1 MPLSVPLIDADAH
14 DEDEGDGEP
23 LGECVGDALLQCDG
37 DGDTVTHTV
46 GEPLCDDE
54 VDEDT
59 DAEGVIVPDTV
70 SVGEAESDAL
80 TQLDA
85 EELGDT
91 VSEDVKL
98 EVMVEVDDSQKLPE
112 ELSVPVSDGV
122 TLDESDGD
130 KDALGDSVTVPE
142 LHADGEGEDDTDRV
156 GEIVGEPLP
165 LLLPD
170 ALTDPLGVSV
180 TDAVEQ

>member
-1 MPLSVPLIDADAH
+1 M
-14 DEDEGDGEP
+14 
-23 LGECVGDALLQCDG
+23 
-37 DGDTVTHTV
+37 

-54 VDEDT
+54 VEEDT

-70 SVGEAESDAL
+70 GVGEAESDAL

-91 VSEDVKL
+91 VSDDVKL

-122 TLDESDGD
+122 ILDESDGD

-165 LLLPD
+165 LPQLD
-170 ALTDPLGVSV
+170 ALGEAL
-180 TDAVEQ
+180 

>member
-1 MPLSVPLIDADAH
+1 M
-14 DEDEGDGEP
+14 
-23 LGECVGDALLQCDG
+23 
-37 DGDTVTHTV
+37 

-54 VDEDT
+54 VEEDT

-98 EVMVEVDDSQKLPE
+98 GEPVELADAQALPE
-112 ELSVPVSDGV
+112 GLSVPVSDGV
-122 TLDESDGD
+122 KLGVRDGD
-130 KDALGDSVTVPE
+130 KDALGDTVTVPE
-142 LHADGEGEDDTDRV
+142 LHAVKDAEDDTDRV

-165 LLLPD
+165 LPQLD
-170 ALTDPLGVSV
+170 ALGEAL
-180 TDAVEQ
+180 

>member
-1 MPLSVPLIDADAH
+1 M
-14 DEDEGDGEP
+14 
-23 LGECVGDALLQCDG
+23 
-37 DGDTVTHTV
+37 

-54 VDEDT
+54 VEEDT

-122 TLDESDGD
+122 ILDESDGD

-156 GEIVGEPLP
+156 GEIVGEQLP
-165 LLLPD
+165 LLPID
-170 ALTDPLGVSV
+170 DVKETLGDIEIVV
-180 TDAVEQ
+180 VDE